1 MSAATPAASVVV
13 GGTRSNRLLL
23 DAYANPGVAAGW
35 PLGDWSAVLG
45 AARRSRTLGH
55 LAIRRRDAPSPDRLD
70 PRLQGHLRAA
80 QFAVRYQNQ
89 MIRRELIELGD
100 ALRDA
105 QAPVVLLKGAA
116 YIAAGLPLCEGR
128 LASDIDLLVEPTA
141 LATVERLLRSAG
153 WQAKPLADHDER
165 YYREW
170 SHELPPFTHPARGI
184 EVDVHHSITPAMR
197 GAGVDTGALVAAS
210 VALEFHGHRRFRAL
224 QPVDQ
229 LIHCAIHTFKD
240 SDLSLRLR
248 ETMDFDLLWRHHS
261 ARQPAQF
268 AAALVARALE
278 LGQQRPLWWAI
289 HFARRW
295 LGAPIPADALA
306 TLPAPRAR
314 TVRAMDWLADRAML
328 PGARMERS
336 GLDRLAAVVLLAR
349 YHYNRLPLAKL
360 LPHLLE
366 KSRRRLL
373 EPKQE
378 PDAP

>member
-1 MSAATPAASVVV
+1 MSAGEGAVAGGSPA
-13 GGTRSNRLLL
+13 NRRLL
-23 DAYANPGVAAGW
+23 DAWAGPEAAAQW
-35 PLGDWSAVLG
+35 PLERWPAVLG

-55 LAIRRRDAPSPDRLD
+55 LATRLHDASVFARLD
-70 PRLQGHLRAA
+70 TRLQGHLRSA
-80 QFAVRYQNQ
+80 QLSVRYQNQ
-89 MIRRELIELGD
+89 MIRRELFELGE

-105 QAPVVLLKGAA
+105 AGPVVLLKGAA
-116 YIAAGLPLCEGR
+116 YIAAGLPMAEGR
-128 LASDIDLLVEPTA
+128 LASDIDLLVDSTA
-141 LATVERLLRSAG
+141 LTDVERRLRSAG
-153 WQAKPLADHDER
+153 WQAKALTDHDER

-197 GAGVDTGALVAAS
+197 GGGVDTARLIGRS
-210 VALEFHGHRRFRAL
+210 VEVGFDGHRRFRVL

-248 ETMDFDLLWRHHS
+248 ETMDFDLLWRQH
-261 ARQPAQF
+261 AAQRPLELSRE
-268 AAALVARALE
+268 LVARALE
-278 LGQQRPLWWAI
+278 LRQQRPLWWAI

-295 LGAPIPADALA
+295 LASPIPADTLSM
-306 TLPAPRAR
+306 LPAPAAR
-314 TVRAMDWLADRAML
+314 TVQAMDWLADRAML
-328 PGARMERS
+328 PGAQVERS
-336 GLDRLAAVVLLAR
+336 GLDRLCAAVLLAR

-373 EPKQE
+373 QPKE
-378 PDAP
+378 DPDAP

>member
-1 MSAATPAASVVV
+1 MSAATPAASVAA

-23 DAYANPGVAAGW
+23 DAYADPDAAARW
-35 PLGDWSAVLG
+35 PPGDWPAVLG

-55 LAIRRRDAPSPDRLD
+55 LAVRLRDASAFDRLD
-70 PRLQGHLRAA
+70 PRLQGHLRSAEL
-80 QFAVRYQNQ
+80 AVRYQNQ
-89 MIRRELIELGD
+89 MIRRELIELAD

-105 QAPVVLLKGAA
+105 PAPVVLLKGAA
-116 YIAAGLPLCEGR
+116 YIAAGLPMAAGR
-128 LASDIDLLVEPTA
+128 LASDIDLLVEPAA
-141 LATVERLLRSAG
+141 LAAVERLLRSAG
-153 WQAKPLADHDER
+153 WQAKPLTDHDER

-197 GAGVDTGALVAAS
+197 GTGVDTARLIERS
-210 VALEFHGHRRFRAL
+210 VEVEFDGHRRFRAL

-248 ETMDFDLLWRHHS
+248 ETMDFDLLWRHHG
-261 ARQPAQF
+261 ARRPLELSRE
-268 AAALVARALE
+268 LVARAIE
-278 LGQQRPLWWAI
+278 LRQQRPLWWAT

-295 LGAPIPADALA
+295 LGTPIPPDTLSM
-306 TLPAPRAR
+306 LPAPSARA
-314 TVRAMDWLADRAML
+314 VRAMDWLADRAML
-328 PGARMERS
+328 PGTHVERS

-349 YHYNRLPLAKL
+349 YHYNRLPLSKL

-373 EPKQE
+373 QPKEE